1 MLIAACLPMV
11 AREAATLQL
20 PFFRLNMHRKVE
32 RMDVAIA
39 WAVTVVTFTT
49 NLVYADRTRL
59 GRRAPPTPAA
69 PQLTSRSSRYYRYAV
84 GFGVAL
90 SCARFA
96 WQSAA
101 HIAVRHYYRAARR
114 GEAGSEV

>member
-49 NLVYADRTRL
+49 NLVYADATRL
-59 GRRAPPTPAA
+59 GRRAPPTRADT
-69 PQLTSRSSRYYRYAV
+69 QLTIRPAVATGTRSASASRSRARGSRGRARRT
-84 GFGVAL
+84 L
-90 SCARFA
+90 RCATTTGR
-96 WQSAA
+96 
-101 HIAVRHYYRAARR
+101 RGAARR
-114 GEAGSEV
+114 ERR

>member
-49 NLVYADRTRL
+49 NLVYASGRVSDDTGRLVRT
-59 GRRAPPTPAA
+59 AP
-69 PQLTSRSSRYYRYAV
+69 
-84 GFGVAL
+84 
-90 SCARFA
+90 
-96 WQSAA
+96 
-101 HIAVRHYYRAARR
+101 
-114 GEAGSEV
+114 

>member
-32 RMDVAIA
+32 RMDVGIA

-49 NLVYADRTRL
+49 NLVYADATRL
-59 GRRAPPTPAA
+59 EQHRAPFAHSTAA
-69 PQLTSRSSRYYRYAV
+69 HHPPRRRYRYAV

-101 HIAVRHYYRAARR
+101 HIAVRGRLQMALFKD
-114 GEAGSEV
+114 EM